1 MATTIAVPS
10 TSGIQKNLQGYGV
23 GLLAGVGYNLISGI
37 TGSGLIGGALAAAL
51 AGATVRGPVGEVLA
65 VQLGFQSGR
74 GGGIGGNGLSGLTG
88 LLGGKPKNGPAKNG
102 NGPAK
107 LITI

>member
-1 MATTIAVPS
+1 MAATIAVPS
-10 TSGIQKNLQGYGV
+10 ASGLQKNLQGYGV

-51 AGATVRGPVGEVLA
+51 AGATVRGPIGEVLA

-74 GGGIGGNGLSGLTG
+74 GGIGGNGLSGLTG
-88 LLGGKPKNGPAKNG
+88 LLGGKSKANGAAKPA
-102 NGPAK
+102 PAQ
-107 LITI
+107 LLTI

>member
-1 MATTIAVPS
+1 MAATIAVPS
-10 TSGIQKNLQGYGV
+10 ASGLQKNLQGYGV

-51 AGATVRGPVGEVLA
+51 AGATIKGTVGEVLA

-74 GGGIGGNGLSGLTG
+74 GGIGGNGLSGLGG
-88 LLGGKPKNGPAKNG
+88 LLGGKSKANGAAK